1 LTPELALGDKITP
14 IVNDPG
20 AVTLAAVDDFN
31 HAINACVHAEKEYVR
46 RVCTDSV
53 RLDVNSCNAMLCGC
67 LLSVS
72 RESQL
77 MVSPRE
83 HCLHCHL
90 YLVIIFIVDF
100 IVASPIIIIIIIII
114 INIIKFSVPLVS
126 TSIAD
131 LTVFR
136 CTYSLYTRT
145 YSSGP

>member
-1 LTPELALGDKITP
+1 VDGGRLKLTPELALGDKITP

-53 RLDVNSCNAMLCGC
+53 RLDVNSCNAMLRGY

-83 HCLHCHL
+83 HC
-90 YLVIIFIVDF
+90 VIF
-100 IVASPIIIIIIIII
+100 
-114 INIIKFSVPLVS
+114 
-126 TSIAD
+126 T
-131 LTVFR
+131 
-136 CTYSLYTRT
+136 
-145 YSSGP
+145 